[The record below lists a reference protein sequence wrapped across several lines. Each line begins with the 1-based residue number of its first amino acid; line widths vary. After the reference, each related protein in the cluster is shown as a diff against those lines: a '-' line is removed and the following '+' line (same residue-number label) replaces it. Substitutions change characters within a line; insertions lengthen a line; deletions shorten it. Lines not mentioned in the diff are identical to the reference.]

1 MYQRVSKVIAQVA
14 LITALAAFAVSAQA
28 QSSDKQDKEPIYIY
42 VASWAIP
49 RAKWAEYEKPAPAN
63 QKVMDSALNDGTL
76 VSYGQEADLIHSV
89 DGFTHDSWWGSH
101 SVAGVMKVLDSL
113 EKLPTTTNG
122 VINTA
127 TKHADSLLVSRH
139 YNWHSGSYKEAYEH
153 GSSYKLKATAP
164 DDAVEILSSNVFV
177 PLFEKLLADGS
188 VVEYDIDEESIHT
201 EAPDS
206 FWVYYMTPTADGL
219 DKVNAAIR
227 DAVKQ
232 NALVGPAFDS
242 MVDFTPHRD
251 SLTRTDATFK

>member
-1 MYQRVSKVIAQVA
+1 MYQQVSKRIVQVA
-14 LITALAAFAVSAQA
+14 LIAALAAVAIGAQA
-28 QSSDKQDKEPIYIY
+28 QSKDKEPIYIY

-49 RAKWAEYEKPAPAN
+49 RAKWAEFEKPVPAD
-63 QKVMDSALNDGTL
+63 QKILDGAASDGTL
-76 VSYGQEADLIHSV
+76 VSYGADIDLIHSV
-89 DGFTHDSWWGSH
+89 DGFTHDSWWASH
-101 SVAGVMKVLDSL
+101 SVAGVMKVLDAL
-113 EKLPTTTNG
+113 EKSPATTTG
-122 VINTA
+122 VINSA

-139 YNWHSGSYKEAYEH
+139 YNWHPGSYKDAYEH
-153 GSSYKLKATAP
+153 GSSYKLKPTAP
-164 DDAVEILSSNVFV
+164 DDAVEILSKNVFV
-177 PLFEKLLADGS
+177 PLLDKLLADGA

-206 FWVYYMTPTADGL
+206 FWVYYVTPTADGL

-227 DAVKQ
+227 EAVKQ